1 MIECAIYARVSTDK
15 QAESV
20 DHQVSLLKELAETK
34 GENWQ
39 VRADCVYEDEGVSAT
54 KYSIW
59 SRPAMRRLLYD
70 ADRGLFQVVMFKG
83 ISRLA
88 RNTHEALDVLE
99 RLKSK
104 GLRVISYEE
113 SYDSQLEN
121 SNFLFT
127 MHAAIAEYEAEKIS
141 IRVRL
146 GNKEKA
152 KSGRWTGGT
161 PPDGYLLGEDGK
173 LVVDEQRAQAI
184 RQIFSWYTQEELGY
198 GKIAARLNQIGHLT
212 AMGGMWY
219 ASGVARIL
227 KNEVY
232 TGALLYNRRQDKSVR
247 DYESE
252 IPGKKKEVR
261 IDNPREAW
269 VVVDHAH
276 SPLVS
281 KETFAL
287 AQSLRLEH
295 RRCISAGPRAYHL
308 FTGILRCGRCGQ
320 LMVCQKRVQA
330 GREYRY
336 YVCKTYHQ
344 QGRLAC
350 SQPSL
355 PATDLESAVTSRL
368 SQYLCVAVALESANP
383 TEELTL
389 TEDQTLLAALLNFD
403 LGLISGGIK
412 WNRERWLRRFVQK
425 LVVEIVVNGSG
436 VMLRYSF
443 HLPRING
450 NV

>member
-1 MIECAIYARVSTDK
+1 MWCAIYARVSTDK

-20 DHQVSLLKELAETK
+20 DHQVSLLQELAEK
-34 GENWQ
+34 RGENWQ
-39 VRADCVYEDEGVSAT
+39 VRSECIYEDEGVSAT

-59 SRPAMRRLLYD
+59 SRPAMRRLLND
-70 ADRGLFQVVMFKG
+70 AGIGKFQVVMFKG

-161 PPDGYLLGEDGK
+161 PPDGYLLGESGK
-173 LVVDEQRAQAI
+173 LVIDDERAPVI
-184 RQIFSWYTQEELGY
+184 HHIYSFYVNEELGY
-198 GKIAARLNQIGHLT
+198 SKIAQRLNQLGHLT
-212 AMGGMWY
+212 KAGGPWY

-232 TGALLYNRRQDKSVR
+232 TGALLYNRRQDKSIR
-247 DYESE
+247 DYESD

-261 IDNPREAW
+261 IVNPRDAW
-269 VVVDHAH
+269 VVVNDAH
-276 SPLVS
+276 PPLVP
-281 KETFAL
+281 KQTFEQ
-287 AQSLRLEH
+287 AQLLRMH
-295 RRCISAGPRAYHL
+295 HHQRIAAGSRSYHL
-308 FTGILRCGRCGQ
+308 LTGLLKCGQ
-320 LMVCQKRVQA
+320 CGQPMICQKRSQA

-344 QGRLAC
+344 QGRSAC

-355 PATDLESAVTSRL
+355 PA
-368 SQYLCVAVALESANP
+368 YALEQYVTHRISKYLHGVA
-383 TEELTL
+383 EE
-389 TEDQTLLAALLNFD
+389 EVQHLAPSRVLNALLDFD
-403 LGLISGGIK
+403 LGSLGDRVNWNPEK
-412 WNRERWLRRFVQK
+412 WQRRFLQK
-425 LVVEIVVNGSG
+425 LVTEIVVKEQYIH
-436 VMLRYSF
+436 LCYSF
-443 HLPRING
+443 QPPRING
-450 NV
+450 DI